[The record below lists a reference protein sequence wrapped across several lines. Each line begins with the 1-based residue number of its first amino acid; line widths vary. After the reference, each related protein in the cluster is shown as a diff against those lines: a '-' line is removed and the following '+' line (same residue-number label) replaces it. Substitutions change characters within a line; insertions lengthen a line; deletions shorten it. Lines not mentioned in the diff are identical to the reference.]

1 MSPGSN
7 YANTSVAA
15 RPIHTQGALRN
26 SQFLSAQ
33 ELVSS
38 PFKRSEILQ
47 TLIDVGAVLA
57 GFLLALIT
65 GLGIAFAFFVL
76 LFVQL

>member
-1 MSPGSN
+1 MSTPRAYGGMSD
-7 YANTSVAA
+7 SR

-65 GLGIAFAFFVL
+65 GLGIAFAIFVL